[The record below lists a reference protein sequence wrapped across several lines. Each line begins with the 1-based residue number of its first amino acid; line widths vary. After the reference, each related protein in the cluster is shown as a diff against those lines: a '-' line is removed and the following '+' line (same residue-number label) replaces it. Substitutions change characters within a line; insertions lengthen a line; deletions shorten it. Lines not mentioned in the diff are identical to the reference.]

1 MFELHMKIP
10 YRLKGSKPGI
20 SLKGNGEGCGGV
32 LNKVQFECI
41 TSQTEIM
48 TS

>member
-1 MFELHMKIP
+1 MKIP
-10 YRLKGSKPGI
+10 YRLKGSRPGI
-20 SLKGNGEGCGGV
+20 SLRGNGEGLCGV

-41 TSQTEIM
+41 ISQTEIL